1 MTQNILFINPVVRQE
16 DSPRHVPYGIALLAS
31 IVTREGHQV
40 QVFDANAWRPDDEAL
55 KQVLHAAP
63 WDVIAVGGITTTY
76 GYVKK
81 TVKYV
86 KQEAPNA
93 CLILGGGILT
103 SMPRE
108 MMTFLPEVDLGIVG
122 EAFVTF
128 SDVLRK
134 LDEGAPDW
142 SNVPG
147 VLWRDADGRTRMS
160 PPRPL
165 VQELDTL
172 PTPAWEMFPLEEVY
186 FPISGQLI
194 SEEAMVSKRRL
205 DINASYGCSLI
216 CRFCWRLGITGDMQT
231 VGTTDLD
238 RDVTFTYDRD
248 IRWHSPRYIV
258 DLVKHARENSGVDFI
273 CFLDENLMTMNA
285 FIRWKWLPE
294 ICELWIKEGLQ
305 PACIRKG
312 IPHNPK
318 TCDGV
323 HWNGT
328 SHAGLIKPDLLPL
341 LRESGCSHLTYGL
354 ESFSP
359 RILKNLGKKGATREQ
374 NMRAI
379 GDALAAGIRPIP
391 NQIMGFPDEFF
402 DSILDSVDAWEQ
414 LGIVVKPFFA
424 TPYPGS
430 EWYYRYKDKVL
441 AQYDGDLEA
450 FVLDLGDAT
459 KITAV
464 ISENFNAVEL
474 LGLRELAIKLDRKRI
489 QEYEQVWRSTHGEPI
504 IPDFVQEA
512 KERRSTAPVKV

>member
-1 MTQNILFINPVVRQE
+1 
-16 DSPRHVPYGIALLAS
+16 
-31 IVTREGHQV
+31 
-40 QVFDANAWRPDDEAL
+40 
-55 KQVLHAAP
+55 
-63 WDVIAVGGITTTY
+63 
-76 GYVKK
+76 
-81 TVKYV
+81 
-86 KQEAPNA
+86 
-93 CLILGGGILT
+93 
-103 SMPRE
+103 
-108 MMTFLPEVDLGIVG
+108 
-122 EAFVTF
+122 
-128 SDVLRK
+128 
-134 LDEGAPDW
+134 
-142 SNVPG
+142 
-147 VLWRDADGRTRMS
+147 MS

-165 VQELDTL
+165 LHEIDTL
-172 PTPAWEMFPLEEVY
+172 PPPAWDMFPLEEVY
-186 FPISGQLI
+186 FPNSGQLF
-194 SEEAMVSKRRL
+194 SEGAMVSRRRL

-216 CRFCWRLGITGDMQT
+216 CRFCWHLGITGDMQT

-238 RDVTFTYDRD
+238 RDVAFTYDRD

-258 DLVKHARENSGVDFI
+258 DLVKHARDNFGIDFVS
-273 CFLDENLMTMNA
+273 FLDENRMTMNA
-285 FIRWKWLPE
+285 FSRWKWLPE
-294 ICELWIKEGLQ
+294 ICELWIQEGLQ
-305 PACIRKG
+305 PSCVRKG
-312 IPHNPK
+312 IPHSPK
-318 TCDGV
+318 TCEGV

-328 SHAGLIKPDLLPL
+328 SHAGLIKPGLLPL

-359 RILKNLGKKGATREQ
+359 RILKNLGKGTTREQ
-374 NMRAI
+374 NIRAI
-379 GDALAAGIRPIP
+379 GDAFAAGIRPIP

-489 QEYEQVWRSTHGEPI
+489 KEYEQEWRSTHGEPV

-512 KERRSTAPVKV
+512 KARRSAPPVKV